1 MQDRIVQNYIGGQWV
16 NAQGGKLQPILN
28 PATGETLGQVW
39 LSTAADVDRAAQ
51 AAHKAFQEWRR
62 TPPPVRARAL
72 FRLHH
77 LMEEN
82 LEELTRIVT
91 LENGKTLDEARNEVR
106 RGLESVEQGAGIP
119 TQMMGYNLEDISRGI
134 DESAV
139 RQPLGVCASI
149 NPFNFPSMVP
159 MWSLPVALACGNT
172 YIVKPSPLTPLSS
185 ALIIDLL
192 SKCGLPDGVVNLI
205 NGDEEVV
212 NALLDHP
219 LVRAISF
226 VGSTRVGKLV
236 YERGARNGKRVQSQ
250 GGAKNH
256 MVIMPDAKMDDSI
269 RVLSESAFGCAG
281 QRCLAGS
288 VVITIG
294 DSHQQIVDHLVEV
307 SSKIKTG
314 DGLNADTTMGPV
326 ITQQSLNRVCTY
338 LERGLSD
345 GAKLVLDGRQTQ
357 VADHPHGN
365 FVGPSIFDGA
375 KPGMGIVD
383 DEIFGPVLSV
393 VNVPD
398 FESAIETVE
407 LSRYGNAASIFTTNG
422 GYARDF
428 MYRVNAGNI
437 GVNIGVA
444 APVAWFPFGGM
455 KDSFFG
461 DLHGQGADAINFFT
475 DRKIVIE
482 RWF

>member
-1 MQDRIVQNYIGGQWV
+1 MEAHFD
-16 NAQGGKLQPILN
+16 
-28 PATGETLGQVW
+28 E
-39 LSTAADVDRAAQ
+39 LSR
-51 AAHKAFQEWRR
+51 
-62 TPPPVRARAL
+62 
-72 FRLHH
+72 
-77 LMEEN
+77 M
-82 LEELTRIVT
+82 VT
-91 LENGKTLDEARNEVR
+91 MENGKTLDEARGEVR
-106 RGLESVEQGAGIP
+106 RAIESVEQGAGIP
-119 TQMMGYNLEDISRGI
+119 TQMMGYNLEDIARQI

-159 MWSLPVALACGNT
+159 LWSLPVALACGNT
-172 YIVKPSPLTPLSS
+172 YIVKPSPLTPISQE
-185 ALIIDLL
+185 LIIQLIEQ
-192 SKCGLPDGVVNLI
+192 CGIPAGVVSLI
-205 NGDEEVV
+205 NGDEETV

-236 YERGARNGKRVQSQ
+236 YERGARSGKRVQAQ

-256 MVIMPDAKMDDSI
+256 MVIMPDAEMGKSI
-269 RVLSESAFGCAG
+269 QVASESAFGCAG

-288 VVITIG
+288 VLLTIG
-294 DSHQQIVDHLVEV
+294 KSHKQVVEHLVDV
-307 SSKIKTG
+307 ASHIKTG
-314 DGLNADTTMGPV
+314 NGLAEGTTMGPV

-338 LERGLSD
+338 LERGETE
-345 GAKLVLDGRQTQ
+345 GAKLVLDGRKTQ
-357 VADHPHGN
+357 IADFPNGN
-365 FVGPSIFDGA
+365 FIAPSIFDNA
-375 KPGMGIVD
+375 KPDMSIVK

-398 FESAIETVE
+398 YDSAIETLE

-428 MYRVNAGNI
+428 TYRVHAGNI

-475 DRKIVIE
+475 DRKVVIE